1 MEAASYGTLPV
12 SLCMIVRNEERFL
25 PQCLASAV
33 PFCSEI
39 IIVDTGSTDQ
49 TAAIAEAYGAKVL
62 TICWQDHFAEAR
74 NMALEQASQPWIL
87 VLDADERLVPLP
99 LAAWEQLLGEE
110 SCFGYLVQIR
120 SRVDGRSGEEEI
132 SDAVCRLF
140 RNDPRIRF
148 TGALHEEAASAV
160 AACGAEALREAPVQL
175 LHEGYRNVV
184 MMQRRKNERN
194 ERILLAALSRDP
206 DNPLLRYAMGTEYF
220 TYGSWERAV
229 LWLEPLLR
237 GVDEDAVADEGY
249 ISDVYLKLI
258 HALRALGRLEEAERW
273 AVSGLKKFNDFPDLH
288 EGYAAVLLGMDRA
301 AEAEEALQV
310 ALAMGSAPM
319 HYSSAI
325 GAGSFRTLFMAGYA
339 SERKYDWR
347 QAADYYA
354 AALAIKIDY
363 RPAWERLLMLGT
375 MDENFR
381 GHWQAVVDRVAKDG
395 RHTLCRFVLE
405 LLADAGL
412 QIEPALS
419 RQLIA
424 GLAVG
429 GDFWSGLLAVQQG
442 DMAAGRQRWEQLPDD
457 YPGKGEYLAA
467 LAWMDGGRAQPPPAA
482 KLAHALVR
490 VRAWPAW
497 LRLYAATPEP
507 AAALVLA
514 PLQWCALLGAAQ
526 PVPALAAAQLLRSAA
541 QQEAPAQLAAGALAI
556 AAADPAAAAEHFAA
570 AREAAAQPWAMRA
583 AASGLAAA
591 FAVRARRAA
600 PQAALAAPLL
610 CEQELM
616 LRVTSALHGL

>member
-1 MEAASYGTLPV
+1 
-12 SLCMIVRNEERFL
+12 MIVRNEELFL
-25 PQCLASAV
+25 PQCLASAA
-33 PFCSEI
+33 PYCSEI

-62 TICWQDHFAEAR
+62 SICWQDHFADAR
-74 NMALEQASQPWIL
+74 NTAIEQASQPWIL

-99 LAAWEQLLGEE
+99 LTTWEQLLSEE
-110 SCFGYLVQIR
+110 GCYGYLVQIR
-120 SRVDGRSGEEEI
+120 SRVDGRSGDEEI

-140 RNDPRIRF
+140 RNDSRIRF

-175 LHEGYRNVV
+175 LHEGYRNAV
-184 MMQRRKNERN
+184 MMQRRKKERN
-194 ERILLAALSRDP
+194 ERILLAALRRDP
-206 DNPLLRYAMGTEYF
+206 DNPVLRYAMGTEYF
-220 TYGSWERAV
+220 TYGNWERAV

-237 GVDEDAVADEGY
+237 GVDENSDEGY

-258 HALRALGRLEEAERW
+258 HALRALSRLEEAKHW
-273 AVSGLKKFNDFPDLH
+273 AVSGLKKFEDFPDLH
-288 EGYAAVLLGMDRA
+288 EAYAAVLLQMDRS
-301 AEAEEALQV
+301 AEAEEALHL
-310 ALAMGSAPM
+310 ALAVGSAPM
-319 HYSSAI
+319 HYSSAL
-325 GAGSFRTLFMAGYA
+325 GSGSFRTLFMAGYA
-339 SERKYDWR
+339 SERRYDWPK
-347 QAADYYA
+347 ASDYYA

-375 MDENFR
+375 LDASLR
-381 GHWQAVVDRVAKDG
+381 GRWPAAVDRVVTDG
-395 RHTLCRFVLE
+395 RHTLCRSVLE
-405 LLADAGL
+405 LFADAGL
-412 QIEPALS
+412 QLEPVLS

-424 GLAVG
+424 GLAIG

-442 DMAAGRQRWEQLPDD
+442 EVVVGRQRWEQLPDA

-467 LAWMDGGRAQPPPAA
+467 LAWVDGGRASPPPAA
-482 KLAHALVR
+482 RLAHALVR
-490 VRAWPAW
+490 VRAWSAW
-497 LRLYAATPEP
+497 LRLYAATQ
-507 AAALVLA
+507 AAPVLA

-541 QQEAPAQLAAGALAI
+541 QHEAPARLAAGALAI

-570 AREAAAQPWAMRA
+570 AREAAAQPWALRA

-591 FAVRARRAA
+591 FAARARRAA